1 MEALSRGLSPA
12 QSSQFLRDGYLVL
25 AGGLSPND
33 LEPFIDEITAVLDK
47 EACEVQKQGRLPD
60 LFEDQPFETRL
71 ARIIDA
77 VDDGSQI
84 KRAVTGKHLKTAGL
98 FAIITQKAILDT
110 VESVIGPELLAHPQ
124 YNLQA
129 KMPMESRSEIP
140 WHQDLAFLEPE
151 AAQTS
156 MVNFWIPLVDTTVD
170 NGCLEVIEGSHL
182 EGLKEHVQIA
192 GYPDGH
198 IGIREEDLPAGRRL
212 ACPARR
218 GDVVVFQ
225 HKTIHRS
232 YPNRTSRIRW
242 SLDIRYCDP
251 TMPTGRDVPGLL
263 VRSKSHPEKVAVSH
277 LEWLDLMKAVPNQPY
292 LC

>member
-25 AGGLSPND
+25 EGVLSPND
-33 LEPFIDEITAVLDK
+33 LEPFIDEITAVIDR
-47 EACEVQKQGRLPD
+47 EAGEAQKQGLLRD

-77 VDDGSQI
+77 VDDGARI
-84 KRAVTGKHLKTAGL
+84 KRAATGKHLKTAGL
-98 FAIITQKAILDT
+98 FAIITQKAILEIVQST
-110 VESVIGPELLAHPQ
+110 IGPEILAHPQ
-124 YNLQA
+124 YNVQA
-129 KMPMESRSEIP
+129 KMPLESQSEIP
-140 WHQDLAFLEPE
+140 WHQDLVFLEPE
-151 AAQTS
+151 AEHTF
-156 MVNFWIPLVDTTVD
+156 MMNFWIPLVDATVD

-212 ACPARR
+212 ACPVRR

-232 YPNRTSRIRW
+232 YPNRRSRIRW

-251 TMPTGRDVPGLL
+251 AMPTGRDVPGLL
-263 VRSKSHPEKVAVSH
+263 VRSESYPEKVATSH
-277 LEWLDLMKAVPNQPY
+277 LEWLELMKAVPNQPY